1 MIEEKEISLSS
12 IFQVIWERGKR
23 ISIFTVVCMAV
34 SAVST
39 AFIPNRYMSDATLC
53 VLKSKLGE
61 HTMQNPAIPMKSFE
75 MLFTADEVLMEVM
88 DRCGLRNPPYNMKY
102 TGTLRSRMVVTYIY
116 DTSIIKV
123 AVILEDADKAAEVVN
138 VLAQVAI
145 EKNKELIELE
155 KRSSSNQI
163 EIEVGKIKKQVEHF
177 REEYEKTTKQNL
189 KPFLIVQ
196 LTNLDTIYSTLGQQ
210 IDTLDHSIVEQKERL
225 AQMERIFSATDSSLQ
240 PKIRTER
247 SVFSDNL
254 SFETMRQTLGENANL
269 EDLQGITF
277 YDEAVN
283 PSYFT
288 LQQEYEKLKADLPS
302 LEAKRR
308 SMADRVAGV
317 SQEIV
322 AMQNRVFEADLDEMI
337 KKAEL
342 DRALEIYSGINKQA
356 GWAGTTVTTERQDL
370 VLWIKAV
377 PNLKKVFPSRSIM
390 VAVAGMMA
398 FLLAFLFYLLVD
410 LYGLMKERAA

>member
-12 IFQVIWERGKR
+12 ILYVIWDRGKR
-23 ISIFTVVCMAV
+23 ISLFTGFCMVVA
-34 SAVST
+34 AVST
-39 AFIPNRYMSDATLC
+39 LLIPNRYMSEATLC

-61 HTMQNPAIPMKSFE
+61 HTMQNPAIPMRSFE

-102 TGTLRSRMVVTYIY
+102 PGTLRSRLLVSYIY

-123 AVILEDADKAAEVVN
+123 AAMLEDAEKAAEVVN
-138 VLAQVAI
+138 TLAQVAI
-145 EKNKELIELE
+145 EKNKELIEKE
-155 KRSSSNQI
+155 KQSSSHQI
-163 EIEVGKIKKQVEHF
+163 ALEIEKIKTQVEQF
-177 REEYEKTTKQNL
+177 RKEYETTARKNL

-196 LTNLDTIYSTLGQQ
+196 LTSLDTIYSTLEQQ

-225 AQMERIFSATDSSLQ
+225 AQMERIFSATDSALQ

-254 SFETMRQTLGENANL
+254 SFETIRQTLGSDANL
-269 EDLQGITF
+269 TDLKGITF

-283 PSYFT
+283 PSYFS

-302 LEAKRR
+302 LEAKRQ
-308 SMADRVAGV
+308 SMADRIASV
-317 SQEIV
+317 SEQIV
-322 AMQNRVFEADLDEMI
+322 IMQNRLFEADLDEMI

-342 DRALEIYSGINKQA
+342 DRALEIYSGIDKQA

-377 PNLKKVFPSRSIM
+377 PNLKKVYPSRSIM
-390 VAVAGMMA
+390 VAVSGMMA

-410 LYGLMKERAA
+410 LYGLMKERTV

>member
-23 ISIFTVVCMAV
+23 ISLFTVLCMAV
-34 SAVST
+34 AAGSSLL
-39 AFIPNRYMSDATLC
+39 IPNRYLSDATLF

-61 HTMQNPAIPMKSFE
+61 RTMQNPAIPMRSFE
-75 MLFTADEVLMEVM
+75 WLFTADEILLQVI
-88 DRCGLRNPPYNMKY
+88 DRCGLRNPPYKMKY
-102 TGTLRSRMVVTYIY
+102 PGHLRSRMVVSYIN
-116 DTSIIKV
+116 DTSIIKI
-123 AVILEDADKAAEVVN
+123 AVMLEDAEKAAEVAN
-138 VLAQVAI
+138 VLAQIAI
-145 EKNKELIELE
+145 EKNKELIEKE
-155 KRSSSNQI
+155 KQSSSSQI
-163 EIEVGKIKKQVEHF
+163 ETEIEKIRKQVTLF
-177 REEYEKTTKQNL
+177 REEYERTAKKNL
-189 KPFLIVQ
+189 KPFTVVQ
-196 LTNLDTIYSTLGQQ
+196 LTNLNTIYSTLEQQ

-225 AQMERIFSATDSSLQ
+225 ARMDQIFSATDSALK

-254 SFETMRQTLGENANL
+254 SFETMRQTLGENVDLENL
-269 EDLQGITF
+269 KGITF

-283 PSYFT
+283 PSYFS

-302 LEAKRR
+302 LEAKRQ
-308 SMADRVAGV
+308 SMANRIKDV
-317 SQEIV
+317 SQQIEV
-322 AMQNRVFEADLDEMI
+322 MQNKLFDMELDEMI

-342 DRALEIYSGINKQA
+342 DRALEIYSGIDKQA
-356 GWAGTTVTTERQDL
+356 SWAGTTVTTERQDL

-377 PNLKKVFPSRSIM
+377 PNLKKVYPTRSIM

-410 LYGLMKERAA
+410 LYGLMKERNV